1 MVDLAG
7 AWLCRTFKPLRR
19 TWRLLQLINYK
30 LFYLPND
37 GNGLNTCTSPTTKD
51 FWTPARSQLKGWCL
65 NEFVPFNTMQC
76 HMIPEWYCVA
86 IVVILSDQRS
96 EYRKTGLAGILWLL
110 SCMLHH
116 GVNPLELTSWIFPF
130 AQKLGGGALSG
141 GGHWTLSAADWRSG
155 LVIAGIMLCST
166 AALVIGGR
174 VIYLWGLPVGGAGP
188 CAGGLS
194 TLSPPSWSE
203 EEL

>member
-1 MVDLAG
+1 
-7 AWLCRTFKPLRR
+7 
-19 TWRLLQLINYK
+19 
-30 LFYLPND
+30 
-37 GNGLNTCTSPTTKD
+37 
-51 FWTPARSQLKGWCL
+51 
-65 NEFVPFNTMQC
+65 MQC

-174 VIYLWGLPVGGAGP
+174 VIYLWGLPVGGGWALCWGLEPPLVVGGGVIGDSLTAPLDLGP
-188 CAGGLS
+188 NWKTNCGLHTYREPKGAARNRLYEG
-194 TLSPPSWSE
+194 TLCFHPKFD
-203 EEL
+203 LT